1 MMKTIKNLAILL
13 CGIMAV
19 SCSTDDVEDRPV
31 IEAVDAPVLAA
42 PSEGNVYTLQA
53 EEKDE
58 LAERFVWSDANFG
71 GDVEITYS
79 VQMDTVGAEFANAQ
93 VLGSVNSEN
102 QLAVTVETFNNAA
115 LALGA
120 EPFSA
125 QPYEI
130 RISANAGSMDMF
142 SNITSITLSAYTT
155 EAPRIFVVGSF
166 LNASGYGD
174 DWTPANAVPLA
185 ASGFGETD
193 FEGFVSMAVDGAQFK
208 FLPTNE
214 NFDGDYGDTGDS
226 DGSFSGTIEQEEEVN
241 AGTPDGTA
249 GYFLIRVDTEAL
261 TYSVNNTSW
270 AVTGAATPNGWP
282 DDADP
287 VGTADQDM
295 TYDADTQTWII
306 DVDLTAGEFKFRAND
321 AWDFNLG
328 TDDDEDG
335 SLNFEGPNFS
345 VDADGNYRIVLDLS
359 NPRAY
364 TASITLN

>member
-1 MMKTIKNLAILL
+1 MKTIKLATLLL
-13 CGIMAV
+13 CGIWAV

-31 IEAVDAPVLAA
+31 IEAIDAPVLDA
-42 PSEGNVYTLQA
+42 PSEGSVYTLEVDNQG
-53 EEKDE
+53 E

-79 VQMDTVGAEFANAQ
+79 VQIDTVGNDFANAET
-93 VLGSVNSEN
+93 LGSVNSEN
-102 QLAVTVETFNNAA
+102 QLAVTVETFNTAA

-125 QPYEI
+125 TPFEV
-130 RISANAGSMDMF
+130 RVRASAGSMEMF
-142 SNITSITLSAYTT
+142 SNVTTLTLSAYTT

-174 DWTPANAVPLA
+174 DWTPASAVPLA

-193 FEGFVSMAVDGAQFK
+193 FEGFVNIAVDGAQLK
-208 FLPTNE
+208 FLPSNE
-214 NFDGDYGDTGDS
+214 SFDGDYGDTGDS
-226 DGSFSGTIEQEEEVN
+226 DGSYSETIEQEEEVN

-249 GYFLIRVDTEAL
+249 GYYLVNVDTEAL
-261 TYSVNNTSW
+261 TYSLQSTSW

-282 DDADP
+282 GDDP
-287 VGTADQDM
+287 VATADQDM
-295 TYDADTQTWII
+295 TYDPETQTWFI
-306 DVDLTAGEFKFRAND
+306 DLDLTAGPYKFRAND
-321 AWDFNLG
+321 AWDLNIG
-328 TDDDEDG
+328 TDEDGDG
-335 SLNFEGPNFS
+335 SLNFGGPDFS

-364 TASITLN
+364 TSSITLN